1 MLKDTLIEQNERRRK
16 KYLTEKYFF
25 IWFENFLRARE
36 ERLILN
42 EFQIKY
48 HFLNNEQ
55 LLEFLTGIQ
64 LLTEHD
70 LTIEQTAT
78 ILKSRRYLKRSHLNR
93 IHFLSNLFFD
103 EFLQEELHSIVIE
116 SNQELNLRQKLLE
129 NSLKKQ
135 SIQRREHYLQL
146 KYYSLWIFNFRQR
159 KQNLKRQLSFNTN
172 TKRIN
177 KFFQLRSNK
186 KLKENNQ
193 QYNTIKNSF
202 DQLTTD
208 VNQIQLFIDK
218 LTS

>member
-1 MLKDTLIEQNERRRK
+1 MNS
-16 KYLTEKYFF
+16 
-25 IWFENFLRARE
+25 
-36 ERLILN
+36 
-42 EFQIKY
+42 KY

-70 LTIEQTAT
+70 LTIEQTT
-78 ILKSRRYLKRSHLNR
+78 NILKSRRYLKRSHLNQ

-146 KYYSLWIFNFRQR
+146 KYYSLWILNFRQR
-159 KQNLKRQLSFNTN
+159 KQTLKRQLSLNTN